1 MPPDAL
7 ADAVFPRDR
16 GLYAYGLAGNVLK
29 NAVTALPLEAR
40 VAAQLET
47 TIQTVLTY
55 AYRMVWDASSSAQA
69 RVRLG
74 PEETIRRVYG
84 GVSSPWW
91 WHPSESS

>member
-29 NAVTALPLEAR
+29 NAVTALPVEAR
-40 VAAQLET
+40 VAAQLHVVET

-69 RVRLG
+69 EFGLDLKKRFAEYMEG
-74 PEETIRRVYG
+74 
-84 GVSSPWW
+84 
-91 WHPSESS
+91 